1 MIFQKGTLIL
11 ALWALS
17 ACATPT
23 PYKPAGSL
31 GNGYKDIKLDDNK
44 LRVSFKGNKVTERE
58 TVETYLFYR
67 AAEATLENGFK
78 FFRFTHFETDRMSE
92 TESMAPS
99 IYGFYPR
106 DRRRF
111 PYYIYGPNAPGGGVV
126 THNEF
131 EAVGFISM
139 SKEINKEEEAKY
151 YDASQILK
159 NLKEKIVKEGSDAE
173 N

>member
-1 MIFQKGTLIL
+1 MTFRTVTRLMILIF
-11 ALWALS
+11 LS

-23 PYKPAGSL
+23 PYQPAGYL
-31 GNGYKDIKLDDNK
+31 GNGYKDTKLDDNK

-67 AAEATLENGFK
+67 AAEATLENDFK
-78 FFRFTHFETDRMSE
+78 YFRFTHFETDRMSE

-139 SKEINKEEEAKY
+139 SQNIEDKDKAKY

-159 NLKEKIVKEGSDAE
+159 NLKGKIKKEGDDE
-173 N
+173 QD